1 MALTERN
8 GTILFATALAG
19 LPVLI
24 HLTSLIV
31 G

>member
-8 GTILFATALAG
+8 GTILFTAALAG
-19 LPVLI
+19 LPVLM
-24 HLTSLIV
+24 LASRLLV